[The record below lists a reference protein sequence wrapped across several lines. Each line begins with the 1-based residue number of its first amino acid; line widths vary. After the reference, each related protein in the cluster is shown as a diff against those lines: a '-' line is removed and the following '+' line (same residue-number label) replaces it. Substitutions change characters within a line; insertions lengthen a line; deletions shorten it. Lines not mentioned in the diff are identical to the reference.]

1 MYFSFGNYN
10 SNDAISDLD
19 ISKQTANKLI
29 QDFIDIDIVSSTN
42 KEKQRLLPTSMI
54 STSIS

>member
-19 ISKQTANKLI
+19 ISKETAKKLI

-42 KEKQRLLPTSMI
+42 KEKQRL
-54 STSIS
+54 

>member
-19 ISKQTANKLI
+19 ISKQTAKKLI
-29 QDFIDIDIVSSTN
+29 QDSIDMVIISSTN
-42 KEKQRLLPTSMI
+42 KEKQRL
-54 STSIS
+54 